1 MIKML
6 FHQIVGQYRLTYCGC
21 SGDGAGGDA
30 ACSSGDGG
38 DSGDSGYTGPSMFG
52 GMEADPA
59 APDALSSL
67 TAAGHEGLQ
76 STTQYGGI
84 GAVDDWGELRSEIR
98 SNVPEGRSR
107 DSELS
112 QAQEAQWTDADSLR
126 DYVSYG
132 VEHHLAPTLS
142 GLAFGPLAGLATR
155 AGQQYSQGYSPEA
168 IAANA
173 ALGLGGQVISQTV
186 GPAVAR
192 STYDALGSK
201 GLAIAA
207 GKGAAAVGKGMLS
220 EAIESGKYSPAETTA
235 DTTLADADSTMADE
249 TMASLASAPLPSA
262 DDAYASAGFGNI
274 RNRQMRSRVRTPLT
288 RG

>member
-38 DSGDSGYTGPSMFG
+38 DGGDSGPS
-52 GMEADPA
+52 A
-59 APDALSSL
+59 AQAA
-67 TAAGHEGLQ
+67 AAGTPGGFAVGADGSY
-76 STTQYGGI
+76 STDVGTFSDAADGGYTFSGRDVSDRFSDI
-84 GAVDDWGELRSEIR
+84 ENRRAQVD
-98 SNVPEGRSR
+98 
-107 DSELS
+107 
-112 QAQEAQWTDADSLR
+112 THLR
-126 DYVSYG
+126 DVQDEEWEAADTLSEYASYG
-132 VEHHLAPTLS
+132 MKHHALPTVA
-142 GLAFGPLAGLATR
+142 GLAFGWPAALAMR

-173 ALGLGGQVISQTV
+173 ALGLGSQVISQTV

-220 EAIESGKYSPAETTA
+220 EAIESGKYSPTETTA

>member
-1 MIKML
+1 M
-6 FHQIVGQYRLTYCGC
+6 Q
-21 SGDGAGGDA
+21 DEEWEA
-30 ACSSGDGG
+30 AD
-38 DSGDSGYTGPSMFG
+38 T
-52 GMEADPA
+52 
-59 APDALSSL
+59 LSEY
-67 TAAGHEGLQ
+67 A
-76 STTQYGGI
+76 
-84 GAVDDWGELRSEIR
+84 
-98 SNVPEGRSR
+98 
-107 DSELS
+107 
-112 QAQEAQWTDADSLR
+112 
-126 DYVSYG
+126 SYG
-132 VEHHLAPTLS
+132 MKHHALPTVA
-142 GLAFGPLAGLATR
+142 GLAFGWPAALAMR

-173 ALGLGGQVISQTV
+173 ALGLGSQVISQTV

-220 EAIESGKYSPAETTA
+220 EAIESGKYSPTETTA